1 MPQRKLPPADPATQA
16 AASELRRAWDEMLVM
31 VGEARNA
38 IDDPT
43 LWPPDPSR
51 RNLAEGYRYVTG
63 FLYGSIARSF
73 GPTAELPYFVRM
85 ILARAPIVRYWIP
98 ANCK

>member
-63 FLYGSIARSF
+63 FLYLSLIHISE
-73 GPTAELPYFVRM
+73 PTRPY
-85 ILARAPIVRYWIP
+85 
-98 ANCK
+98 